1 MNPALKRCTLLSL
14 TAILAGSIF
23 GQAIPPVP
31 ATAFVLD
38 LRNYGWE
45 APEDRQHGVDKPSI
59 AVDHEGRVVLGFTAQ
74 ARRGLVTRSQP
85 SLDFR
90 IMRFSPDGK
99 VDLSL
104 SLPTQVKG
112 RNSIYLSDRDQIIA
126 RANDSLQFLQADDGN
141 LQKGVWKTLCAQSCR
156 VSESPTRRTMVL
168 TLRNADL
175 PLAIVRF
182 SPQLALRPCGKSA
195 RFIESNHEDII
206 QNYTQYI
213 TDEFA
218 YFHNW
223 EPESGYFTYRWPL
236 CDYEHRV
243 EMPLH
248 AAGRWEVLN
257 DDTFVLYPYSK
268 RRGDE
273 EMEVISADGHVKF
286 HPTMQEHESA
296 GTIWTPIKSSEYGN
310 LIAVDLLTIRG
321 RNRTLD
327 LSGHVTARRIA
338 VYDIEAAKQIA
349 SILVNPKHRYHFEF
363 DLSPDGHRLAILED
377 DKVRVVDI
385 AVAEKAK

>member
-1 MNPALKRCTLLSL
+1 MYLALKRCPLL
-14 TAILAGSIF
+14 TVIVCLAGNVF

-31 ATAFVLD
+31 STAFTLD
-38 LRNYGWE
+38 LRSYGWE
-45 APEDRQHGVDKPSI
+45 APEGRQHELNAPSI
-59 AVDHEGRVVLGFTAQ
+59 AVDHGGRIVLGFTVQ
-74 ARRGLVTRSQP
+74 ARSGVVTRNQP

-104 SLPTQVKG
+104 SLPTHVRG
-112 RNSIYLSDRDQIIA
+112 TNAIYLSDTDQIIA
-126 RANDSLQFLQADDGN
+126 RANDRLQFLQSDDGN
-141 LQKGVWKTLCAQSCR
+141 LQKGEWKTLCPQSCR
-156 VSESPTRRTMVL
+156 VLQSPTRRTLVL
-168 TLRNADL
+168 YARNSNT
-175 PLAIVRF
+175 PLTIVRF
-182 SPQLALRPCGKSA
+182 SPELALRRCDEAHRLIG
-195 RFIESNHEDII
+195 SNDEAI
-206 QNYTQYI
+206 QNDAQYI

-243 EMPLH
+243 KIPLR
-248 AAGRWEVLN
+248 ARGRWAVLN
-257 DDTFVLYPYSK
+257 DDTFVVYPYSNRK
-268 RRGDE
+268 KDE
-273 EMEVISADGHVKF
+273 EPDVISSDSHVKF

-296 GTIWTPIKSSEYGN
+296 GTIWTPIKSSERGN
-310 LIAVDLLTIRG
+310 LVAVDLLTIRG

-338 VYDIEAAKQIA
+338 VYDIETGKQLA
-349 SILVNPKHRYHFEF
+349 SIPVNPRPRNFEF

-385 AVAEKAK
+385 EGTEKAN